1 MTYVFYLALAFGFYM
16 AWSIGSNDAA
26 NAMGTSVGSKAI
38 TFTEAIV
45 IAAVFEFS
53 GAILAGANVTD
64 TMRKGIIAPE
74 AFQSLGPDG
83 PALFALG
90 MLAALV
96 SAAVWI
102 HIAAFLGWPVST
114 THSIVGSIAGFGM
127 VAVGISEVNWGL
139 LVTIV
144 ASWGVS
150 PVVGGLLA
158 FLVFSAIR
166 RLILDAD
173 EPVDAVKR
181 WGPVLAFPVFLV
193 LGLVLFFKGLKNAA
207 WAQEFTLVTEL
218 SISAGIGVA
227 ASIGLAIL
235 LQNIDLSSGKSAV
248 GEDRSGRTTNTDK
261 TEGRARKFADVE
273 RVFRYLQTITAC
285 FVAFAHGSN
294 DVANSIGPLA
304 AVVSFFTIDGF
315 SVSFDSGATI
325 GGEVAV
331 PVWVLVL
338 GGVGIVIGLA
348 TYGRKVIETIGTKIT
363 EITPSRGFAAE
374 FGAATT
380 IVVGSRLGL
389 PLSTTHTVV
398 GSVIGVGFARG
409 MDALNLSMI
418 WDIFKSWVYT
428 IPFTGGLTIIL
439 FYIFR
444 AIFI

>member
-74 AFQSLGPDG
+74 AFEALGPDG

-139 LVTIV
+139 LATIV

-150 PVVGGLLA
+150 PVVGGVLA
-158 FLVFSAIR
+158 FLVFTAIR
-166 RLILDAD
+166 RLILNAD

-227 ASIGLAIL
+227 ASIGLAVL
-235 LQNIDLSSGKSAV
+235 LQNIDLSSGKSALE
-248 GEDRSGRTTNTDK
+248 EDRSGRTADTDV
-261 TEGRARKFADVE
+261 TEERARKYADVE

-338 GGVGIVIGLA
+338 GGVGIVVGLA

-380 IVVGSRLGL
+380 IVVGSKLGL

>member
-1 MTYVFYLALAFGFYM
+1 VTYVFYLALAFGFYM

-74 AFQSLGPDG
+74 AFEALGPDG

-139 LVTIV
+139 LATIV

-150 PVVGGLLA
+150 PVVGGVLA
-158 FLVFSAIR
+158 FLVFTAIR
-166 RLILDAD
+166 RLILNAD

-227 ASIGLAIL
+227 ASIGLAVL
-235 LQNIDLSSGKSAV
+235 LQNIDLSSGKSALE
-248 GEDRSGRTTNTDK
+248 EDRSGRTADTDV
-261 TEGRARKFADVE
+261 TEERARKYADVE

-338 GGVGIVIGLA
+338 GGVGIVVGLA

-380 IVVGSRLGL
+380 IVVGSKLGL

>member
-74 AFQSLGPDG
+74 AFQALGPDG

-248 GEDRSGRTTNTDK
+248 GEDRPGRTTTTDK
-261 TEGRARKFADVE
+261 TEERARKFADVE

-380 IVVGSRLGL
+380 IVVGSGLGL